1 MASTSKKSILLR
13 LTPELKEDVRKW
25 ADKMGLTMN
34 EFVRRAVRIFIAKA
48 ELTEQAHRTA
58 LLKPETGPEVES
70 PKTYKW
76 WEKR

>member
-34 EFVRRAVRIFIAKA
+34 EFVRRAVRIFIARA
-48 ELTEQAHRTA
+48 ELQE
-58 LLKPETGPEVES
+58 ETVREAEKDRG
-70 PKTYKW
+70 KKW
-76 WEKR
+76 WEKGYN